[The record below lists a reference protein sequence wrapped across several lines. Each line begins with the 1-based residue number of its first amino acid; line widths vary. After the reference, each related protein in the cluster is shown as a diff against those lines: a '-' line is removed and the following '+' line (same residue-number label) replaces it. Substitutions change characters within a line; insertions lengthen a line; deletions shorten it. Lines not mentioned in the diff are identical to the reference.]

1 MEENEKKQRLTA
13 QIHQEENEE
22 IEDIEGVH

>member
-13 QIHQEENEE
+13 QLHQEENEE
-22 IEDIEGVH
+22 RVDIEGGH